1 MQNSPL
7 SLTEGSSGNRRRLEF
22 KLSLLNNFYSSINL
36 RLVNVTVDST
46 LSLTQI
52 SSGINLSLFSGVSLT
67 WGEGDREVMFKCG
80 SDLMTPAQ
88 TWLLLCSSPLTCD
101 QHNMNG
107 SSYPLHSILSCYGI
121 NHSLESQTWTEWVSL
136 GHAKHSLESG
146 VWCWNRDR

>member
-121 NHSLESQTWTEWVSL
+121 NHSLESQTWTE
-136 GHAKHSLESG
+136 
-146 VWCWNRDR
+146 